1 MRIVPKPKNF
11 FEHEMYVEGTKLEIF
26 LFKIK
31 CKINNTF
38 QLWTYKID
46 RIRWVIIWRK
56 TFTRLVDYLCMC
68 IWKGDDIWIANHIN
82 HPVSKLTFKLYKIAN
97 DVEYFIRGKPNWDQ
111 WDEQNNIIKADFKS
125 LRKMTKNLYSMR

>member
-1 MRIVPKPKNF
+1 MRIVAKPKNF
-11 FEHEMYVEGTKLEIF
+11 FEHEMHIEGTKLEIF

-31 CKINNTF
+31 CKFYNTF

-68 IWKGDDIWIANHIN
+68 ILKGNDLWIANHIN
-82 HPVSKLTFKLYKIAN
+82 HTVSKLTFKLYKIAN
-97 DVEYFIRGKPNWDQ
+97 QVEYYIRGRPGWDQ
-111 WDEQNNIIKADFKS
+111 WDEQNKDLKA
-125 LRKMTKNLYSMR
+125 LRKMTKKLILYEVD